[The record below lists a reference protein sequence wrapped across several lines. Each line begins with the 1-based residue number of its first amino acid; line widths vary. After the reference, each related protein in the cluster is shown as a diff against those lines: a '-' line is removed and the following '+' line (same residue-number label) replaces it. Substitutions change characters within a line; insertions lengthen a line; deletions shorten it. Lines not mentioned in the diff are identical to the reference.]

1 MSNRA
6 FPASRGLSPFSHFC
20 VVVRDLLAGNG
31 LKQRKNLKIR
41 SRHYTLLS
49 LYPII
54 VHISFPVCSRS
65 TRDLGT
71 RAAVSHHDRLSLIHT
86 ELKTSSLFF

>member
-6 FPASRGLSPFSHFC
+6 FPVSRGLSPSSHFC
-20 VVVRDLLAGNG
+20 VVVRDVLAENG
-31 LKQRKNLKIR
+31 LKQRKNLKLR

-49 LYPII
+49 LYPMI

-71 RAAVSHHDRLSLIHT
+71 RLAV
-86 ELKTSSLFF
+86 

>member
-49 LYPII
+49 LYPI
-54 VHISFPVCSRS
+54 SFPVCDRS

-71 RAAVSHHDRLSLIHT
+71 RATCEIKFNTH
-86 ELKTSSLFF
+86 

>member
-6 FPASRGLSPFSHFC
+6 FPARRGLSPFSHFC

-31 LKQRKNLKIR
+31 LKQRKNLKTR
-41 SRHYTLLS
+41 SRHYTLPS

-54 VHISFPVCSRS
+54 VHITFPVCSTS

-71 RAAVSHHDRLSLIHT
+71 RLEV
-86 ELKTSSLFF
+86 